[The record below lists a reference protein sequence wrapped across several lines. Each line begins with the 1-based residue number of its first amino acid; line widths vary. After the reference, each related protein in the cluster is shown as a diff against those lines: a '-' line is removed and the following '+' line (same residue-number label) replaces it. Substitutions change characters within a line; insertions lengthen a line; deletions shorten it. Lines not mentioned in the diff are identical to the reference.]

1 MTFGDFKKAL
11 LLSKEP
17 ICAFLVFG
25 YYIHMN
31 IMDIIPYLVAT
42 LIPLVVLYV
51 VYSLD
56 LYQMGA
62 FKNVLG
68 AFLWGIVAFFLAGQ
82 LNSYL
87 YLSGTFSRSEIVRYA
102 APVGEEILKALVLF
116 YLVRRPN
123 FTYFVDGAIYGF
135 AAGMGFAIFENYQ
148 YIGDSAVGIGTAIA
162 RVISVNLI
170 HASATALVGISLGKS
185 RFSRVWGQIG
195 YTLGGLLLAI
205 FVHGLFNNITD
216 REIPGPILVYSAVL
230 GIAATGVIA
239 LMIFRGLAEQ
249 RQWIEEKLGMADRVT
264 GGEAR
269 VVQKLAD
276 LGEILEPLRK
286 QFGDAKVAEVEEFLL
301 LQARLGIK
309 RKTLD
314 KLVDEK
320 MRAAVEAEMADIRE
334 KMQARQRKVGSYVM
348 LAVRN
353 IFPEDSSPMWTI
365 LEAKIKQRIEER
377 KAEGGPKV
385 NAFANLNQ
393 RLAAAAAKPKPD
405 ESRPAEP
412 PASDSQGPEG

>member
-1 MTFGDFKKAL
+1 MTILIA
-11 LLSKEP
+11 
-17 ICAFLVFG
+17 IFG
-25 YYIHMN
+25 YHTPMN
-31 IMDIIPYLVAT
+31 IIPYIIAT

-56 LYQMGA
+56 LYQMGT

-68 AFLWGIVAFFLAGQ
+68 AFVWGIAAFFLARQ
-82 LNSYL
+82 LNIYL

-102 APVGEEILKALVLF
+102 APFGEEVLKALVLI
-116 YLVRRPN
+116 YLVRRAD

-135 AAGMGFAIFENYQ
+135 AAGMGFAIFENYE
-148 YIGDSAVGIGTAIA
+148 YIGASTVGIGTAIA

-185 RFSRVWGQIG
+185 RFSRIWGQIG
-195 YTLGGLLLAI
+195 YTLGGLLLAM
-205 FVHGLFNNITD
+205 FLHGLFNNITD
-216 REIPGPILVYSAVL
+216 RDIPGPILIYSVII
-230 GIAATGVIA
+230 GITATGIIA
-239 LMIFRGLAEQ
+239 FIIFRGLAEQ
-249 RQWIEEKLGMADRVT
+249 RQWIEEKLGMSDRVT

-286 QFGDAKVAEVEEFLL
+286 QFGDAKITEVEEFLL

-314 KLVDEK
+314 KLPDEK
-320 MRAAVEAEMADIRE
+320 MRIAVEKEIADIRE
-334 KMQARQRKVGSYVM
+334 KMEEKRRNVGSYVM

-353 IFPEDSSPMWTI
+353 IFPGEGSPLWGM
-365 LEAKIKQRIEER
+365 LETRIQQRIDQR
-377 KAEGGPKV
+377 KAEGGPKL
-385 NAFANLNQ
+385 NLFANLDQ
-393 RLAAAAAKPKPD
+393 RMAANKSQSELPD
-405 ESRPAEP
+405 
-412 PASDSQGPEG
+412 DQ